1 MLRFDQYRFLWTAI
15 RGLVFWI
22 WFIFP
27 LRVLSAQP
35 SPYWALL
42 NAHTKI
48 KCQTLYSFST
58 HWKFVTRVWL
68 ALHSRERIR
77 IFAPRDNDA
86 AIDVNVDHNADV
98 DFDVIVAI
106 NVNADDEIWS
116 FCHQCVTRFAFL
128 SNIFTN
134 KQWFW
139 YWYWR
144 WSQCRCWF
152 WGKCWCWSHLVNLS
166 PLCDSLCIPERI
178 RSLSNVNKDQSE
190 WRLSP
195 PQIILMASCSPICEL
210 CSNKLNVNNST

>member
-1 MLRFDQYRFLWTAI
+1 MFSLDCNKRFF
-15 RGLVFWI
+15 FF

-27 LRVLSAQP
+27 WQVLSAQ
-35 SPYWALL
+35 ALL

-86 AIDVNVDHNADV
+86 AIDVNVDHNVHV
-98 DFDVIVAI
+98 DSDVIVASD
-106 NVNADDEIWS
+106 VNADDEIWS

-134 KQWFW
+134 KQWCW
-139 YWYWR
+139 C

-152 WGKCWCWSHLVNLS
+152 SGKCLCWSHLVNLS
-166 PLCDSLCIPERI
+166 AVCDSLCIPERI

-195 PQIILMASCSPICEL
+195 SQIMLMASCSLINWMWIIQLKDRFQDLGPLEKIYR
-210 CSNKLNVNNST
+210 NRKDK